1 MPELCLIFFYSITTL
16 VLSRSISCARIIC
29 YNSPF
34 PELCNSIIV
43 PKFESHE
50 SQIKAS
56 MSQAHNLSMTS
67 DDRLI
72 QLAEGGEIKQVDLV
86 VAQDG
91 SGDFSTVVEAIKASE
106 NRRTGTDRFIIYV
119 KSGVYIENVIINSSM
134 HNLTLIGEGI
144 DATVITNNK
153 NVNDGYETYNTA
165 TFQIWGSGFVA
176 IGITFEN
183 TAGPEKLQA
192 VALLSA
198 SDLSA
203 FFRCS
208 FKGYQ
213 DTLCLFQQRQFYRE
227 CDIYGTVDFIFGDAI
242 AVLQDCNIYLRKPL
256 FGQQNTITAQ
266 GRTDSSSATGFVIHN
281 SQVTA
286 APGLTLADGSVK
298 NFLGRPWRDYSR
310 VVFVKCNLDSLID
323 PQGWMPYRDSSAFDK
338 LYYAEAMNSG
348 EGANTSGRV
357 RWPGFHV
364 LTGDQEAEQFSVRN
378 FLAGD
383 SWIPQ
388 TGIPFDSETNKCCLV
403 VVVVVMKI
411 YCICFGLKCC
421 LVNKN
426 NNFQSERLT
435 WYRVYAC

>member
-1 MPELCLIFFYSITTL
+1 
-16 VLSRSISCARIIC
+16 
-29 YNSPF
+29 
-34 PELCNSIIV
+34 
-43 PKFESHE
+43 
-50 SQIKAS
+50 

-72 QLAEGGEIKQVDLV
+72 QSAEGGEIKQVDLV

-388 TGIPFDSETNKCCLV
+388 TGIPFDSG
-403 VVVVVMKI
+403 I
-411 YCICFGLKCC
+411 
-421 LVNKN
+421 
-426 NNFQSERLT
+426 
-435 WYRVYAC
+435 